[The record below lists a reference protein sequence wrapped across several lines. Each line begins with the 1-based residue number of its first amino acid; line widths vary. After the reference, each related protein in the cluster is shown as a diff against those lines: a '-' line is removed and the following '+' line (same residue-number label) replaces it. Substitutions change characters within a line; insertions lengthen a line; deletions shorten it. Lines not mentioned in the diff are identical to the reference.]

1 MKHPYSKTNKV
12 FKDIVIFN
20 AHLCCSV
27 DDHFHKLEQLS
38 EKKVFTFDVIL
49 HVLNDMNKTYYP
61 SNY

>member
-1 MKHPYSKTNKV
+1 MKHPYSKTNKR
-12 FKDIVIFN
+12 FFSDIVIFN

-27 DDHFHKLEQLS
+27 YDHFHKLEQLS

-49 HVLNDMNKTYYP
+49 HVNITYNP